1 MTPPNGSPSSLPDVR
16 GNPSLWTAEQLAARW
31 SVPKAHVYRLAREG
45 RIPVVLI
52 GRYQRFRPAS
62 IEQWESAQERS
73 ADA

>member
-1 MTPPNGSPSSLPDVR
+1 MTPNGPSPLVAAVQPNSSL
-16 GNPSLWTAEQLAARW
+16 GTAEQLAERW

-62 IEQWESAQERS
+62 IEAWESAQERS
-73 ADA
+73 ADG